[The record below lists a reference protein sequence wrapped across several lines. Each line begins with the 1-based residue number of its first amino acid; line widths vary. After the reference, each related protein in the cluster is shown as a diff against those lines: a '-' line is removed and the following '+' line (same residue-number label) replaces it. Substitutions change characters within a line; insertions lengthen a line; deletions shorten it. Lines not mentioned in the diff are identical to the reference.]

1 MRRTLAT
8 LATLAVLLPI
18 AAHAEAPP
26 PCPTAMGVVDRTA
39 GPTMVYLPADP
50 ARPEACRI
58 VLPGGAVGEFWYGS
72 WKTDWPGADQ
82 ARLAIRKI
90 YASPPGTEEK
100 FDTVAAPGFA
110 WHETIRHDG
119 YENLNMAGAVRR
131 TMKVT
136 HVREGFDGNSYH
148 SIITQWKDLATN
160 MTIYQNYIHVSGKPE
175 PNTSW
180 DAITIVGGR

>member
-1 MRRTLAT
+1 MRRILSA
-8 LATLAVLLPI
+8 LAVLLPV

-26 PCPTAMGVVDRTA
+26 PCPTALGVVDRTV
-39 GPTMVYLPADP
+39 GPTAVYLPADP

-58 VLPGGAVGEFWYGS
+58 VLGAGAGEFWYGS
-72 WKTDWPGADQ
+72 WKTDWPGADD
-82 ARLAIRKI
+82 ALKAIRRV
-90 YASPPGTEEK
+90 YAGGPGTTER

-119 YENLNMAGAVRR
+119 FEDLNMAGAVRR

-136 HVREGFDGNSYH
+136 HEREGFDGNTYH
-148 SIITQWKDLATN
+148 SIITQWKDMQTN
-160 MTIYQNYIHVSGKPE
+160 MTVYQNYIHISGKPE

-180 DAITIVGGR
+180 DAVSIVGGR